1 MTSDT
6 YKERWLHETAKQ
18 ISRGV
23 FFSTV
28 LTLNT
33 LHVSEDMLGCSSME
47 DRQAS

>member
-1 MTSDT
+1 M
-6 YKERWLHETAKQ
+6 KQ
-18 ISRGV
+18 QSKLGGE
-23 FFSTV
+23 FSNPHV